1 MFEMGFL
8 VLGRSSIY
16 WISAMI
22 FVNSFGL
29 LIIFFNVFG
38 DTCKNTMTNIFWSD
52 VDPSTPNF
60 GMTRECWV
68 ISLAVALLP
77 FMLMKELAELKA
89 VSVALFTAA
98 ITFVLINVG

>member
-38 DTCKNTMTNIFWSD
+38 DTCASTMTNIFWPD
-52 VDPSTPNF
+52 VNPDTPNF
-60 GMTRECWV
+60 GMKRECWV
-68 ISLAVALLP
+68 LILALALLP

-98 ITFVLINVG
+98 IIFVLINLG